1 MIISPEKTVLFV
13 PSEKVSVSIPQSS
26 TSTGLAFMNGRSC
39 GGREAATL
47 PHVRRHRSYSNAL
60 AARARLDLFEIE
72 HGRERV
78 TPHADERTTARHRPL
93 GGMGGMRTAVALLGF
108 HE

>member
-1 MIISPEKTVLFV
+1 
-13 PSEKVSVSIPQSS
+13 
-26 TSTGLAFMNGRSC
+26 MNGRSC